1 MEKSEI
7 SNKKENILVWLDFDG
22 YSYINFGIII
32 ELAKLD
38 KYDFIGVVTT
48 KQDISFFKNQK
59 ILSFK
64 KIIYYPDCYINKK
77 ITI

>member
-1 MEKSEI
+1 MIDLKNNKI
-7 SNKKENILVWLDFDG
+7 SKIKDIQLDTKKENIIVWLDFDA

-48 KQDISFFKNQK
+48 KQDISFF
-59 ILSFK
+59 
-64 KIIYYPDCYINKK
+64 
-77 ITI
+77 